1 MDMSVDQR
9 IKTALALVA
18 VLFVILYFFFPRD
31 AEKEIGTIRVGAGK
45 DITGVLLESI
55 VAEAEKDN
63 QEDSIM
69 TAYIFVDCC
78 SNTAQW
84 ALQAEEIDLGFYCSS
99 AAIAMMNKVDGFEL
113 YAPIIMNSEVIA
125 TLPDT
130 EELETVGIPRKRS
143 FLGDLVTQNYTDV
156 AEVREID
163 RTYIGYSVK
172 LEEVDGAVLDV
183 MDAATTAEDF
193 GYLPLTDQPYISY
206 CMVVRESLIGTS
218 IFNDFLRY
226 YESAVKKLNTT
237 EEKIRLMKMDED
249 FWEMSKLEF
258 LPISE

>member
-1 MDMSVDQR
+1 MDMSVNQR
-9 IKTALALVA
+9 IRIAMVLAA
-18 VLFVILYFFFPRD
+18 VLFGVIYFFFPKD
-31 AEKEIGTIRVGAGK
+31 AEKELGAIRVGAGK

-55 VAEAEKDN
+55 VAEAEEENRQDT
-63 QEDSIM
+63 IM
-69 TAYIFVDCC
+69 TSYIFVDCC

-99 AAIAMMNKVDGFEL
+99 AAISMMNQVDGFQL

-130 EELETVGIPRKRS
+130 GTIETVGIPRKRT
-143 FLGDLVTQNYTDV
+143 FLGDLVTRNYPDIS
-156 AEVREID
+156 EIREID

-183 MDAATTAEDF
+183 MDAATTAEEF
-193 GYLPLTDQPYISY
+193 AYHPLTNQPYISY
-206 CMVVRESLIGTS
+206 CMVVREDLIGTDV
-218 IFNDFLRY
+218 FHDFLAY
-226 YESAVKKLNTT
+226 YERAIEKLNTT
-237 EEKIRLMKMDED
+237 EEKIRLMKMDEA
-249 FWEMSKLEF
+249 FWEMSMLEF

>member
-1 MDMSVDQR
+1 M
-9 IKTALALVA
+9 KAALALAA
-18 VLFVILYFFFPRD
+18 VLFVILYFFFPKD
-31 AEKEIGTIRVGAGK
+31 DEKEIGTIRVGAGK

-55 VAEAEKDN
+55 VAEAEKEH

-99 AAIAMMNKVDGFEL
+99 AAIAMMNQVEGFEL

-125 TLPDT
+125 TLPGT
-130 EELETVGIPRKRS
+130 QEINSVGIPRKRT
-143 FLGDLVTQNYTDV
+143 FLGSLVSENYPEV
-156 AEVREID
+156 GEVREID

-183 MDAATTAEDF
+183 MDAATTAEEF
-193 GYLPLTDQPYISY
+193 TYLPLTNQPYISY
-206 CMVVRESLIGTS
+206 CMVVRESLIGTE
-218 IFNDFLRY
+218 IFNDFLSY
-226 YESAVKKLNTT
+226 YESAIEKLNTT
-237 EEKIRLMKMDED
+237 EEKIRLMKMDEA
-249 FWEMSKLEF
+249 FWEMSMLEF